1 MKDWSE
7 YTLVSFGDSYTF
19 GQDTIY
25 HKQSDVLHGQEAVN
39 TMWKSQCNE
48 LSYTQVLSDRMG
60 FKNNLNFGI
69 QGGSSERA
77 LMTAES
83 FLRSNPE
90 LKIFVL
96 FNFTSP
102 SRFMNMFKLTN
113 ESMYSLE
120 KMAPHASN
128 WLEDNKY
135 NGINKKS
142 IQSHYTYF
150 RNEMQDVYCHIKDKR
165 ALYHLLS
172 TYNVPHTTFDILNDM
187 DSRMLR
193 DNPMQYIVNDA
204 EPVLEDMYNND
215 GDYVFTEMDYFNSY
229 YKELIDNSSLLSH
242 IGIDYLTN
250 NSPEGS
256 RNVLEFLGNLGMQN
270 YGKYDAYKSEHG
282 AHWGHEGHI
291 EVAKLVEKYINENYN

>member
-1 MKDWSE
+1 
-7 YTLVSFGDSYTF
+7 
-19 GQDTIY
+19 
-25 HKQSDVLHGQEAVN
+25 
-39 TMWKSQCNE
+39 
-48 LSYTQVLSDRMG
+48 
-60 FKNNLNFGI
+60 
-69 QGGSSERA
+69 
-77 LMTAES
+77 
-83 FLRSNPE
+83 
-90 LKIFVL
+90 
-96 FNFTSP
+96 
-102 SRFMNMFKLTN
+102 
-113 ESMYSLE
+113 
-120 KMAPHASN
+120 
-128 WLEDNKY
+128 
-135 NGINKKS
+135 
-142 IQSHYTYF
+142 
-150 RNEMQDVYCHIKDKR
+150 
-165 ALYHLLS
+165 
-172 TYNVPHTTFDILNDM
+172 LNDM